1 MANYVKVATFGFSP
15 AKLTEKPEGMSI
27 VDYEIAYLDSK
38 IKPVL
43 AEKPDLILLP
53 EYCDRPMDIDRKIVY
68 DYFLNE
74 RGDKVLNYLK
84 GIARDN
90 NCYVAYS
97 SWACAKDT
105 YGRNAIRMIDRKGE
119 VIGQYNKNYMVKSEP
134 DPEEFRCK
142 TGRDAVIF
150 DCDFGRVGGLICF
163 DLNFEELRL
172 RYKAL
177 RPDLMLFSANFGG
190 GLMQNFYA
198 FDTKSYFVGACAYNH
213 LTRMIDP
220 LGNDICR
227 RSVYS
232 DSLIATLDLDYVVVH
247 LDYNEEKFARAK
259 AKYGEKLI
267 IDPVGDTG
275 QVIITYKGTDTT
287 AREIVKE
294 FEIPDIFEYLQWG
307 ADFRAENLED

>member
-27 VDYEIAYLDSK
+27 IDYEIKYLDSK
-38 IKPVL
+38 IKLVL
-43 AEKPDLILLP
+43 PEKPDLILLP
-53 EYCDRPMDIDRKIVY
+53 EHCDRPMDIGQENTLG
-68 DYFLNE
+68 YFE
-74 RGDKVLNYLK
+74 QRGDVVKDHLKVVAK
-84 GIARDN
+84 EN
-90 NCYVAYS
+90 NCYIAYS
-97 SWACAKDT
+97 AWIKGVDG
-105 YGRNAIRMIDRKGE
+105 YGRNAIVMIDRNGE
-119 VIGQYNKNYMVKSEP
+119 EIGEYHKNYMVKSEP
-134 DPEEFRCK
+134 TYYNCK
-142 TGRDAVIF
+142 TGRDAKIF

-220 LGNDICR
+220 LGNEICR

-232 DSLIATLDLDYVVVH
+232 DSLIETIDLDYVVVH
-247 LDYNEEKFARAK
+247 LDYNEEKFEK
-259 AKYGEKLI
+259 AKEKYGANLI
-267 IDPVGDTG
+267 IDPKGDTG

-294 FEIPDIFEYLQWG
+294 FEIPDIFEYLEWG
-307 ADFRAENLED
+307 KEYRQTHLEK

>member
-27 VDYEIAYLDSK
+27 IDYEIQYLDSK

-43 AEKPDLILLP
+43 VEKPDLIVLP
-53 EYCDRPMDIDRKIVY
+53 EYCDCPMD
-68 DYFLNE
+68 LPQE
-74 RGDKVLNYLK
+74 DKVKYYKEERLDKAFNYLSSV
-84 GIARDN
+84 AREN
-90 NCYVAYS
+90 NCYIAYS
-97 SWACAKDT
+97 TWVEKDG
-105 YGRNAIRMIDRKGE
+105 YGRNALRMIDRQGNLLGE
-119 VIGQYNKNYMVKSEP
+119 YYKNYMVKSEP
-134 DPEEFRCK
+134 TFYNCK
-142 TGRDAVIF
+142 TGKDAVIF

-220 LGNDICR
+220 LGNEICR

-247 LDYNEEKFARAK
+247 LDYNEEKFASAK

-275 QVIITYKGTDTT
+275 QVIITYKGSDTT
-287 AREIVKE
+287 ARAIVKE

-307 ADFRAENLED
+307 ADYRAENIED

>member
-27 VDYEIAYLDSK
+27 IDYEIKYLDSK
-38 IKPVL
+38 IQTVL
-43 AEKPDLILLP
+43 SEKPDLIVLP
-53 EYCDRPMDIDRKIVY
+53 EYCDCPMDLPKDKNVKY
-68 DYFLNE
+68 YKEE
-74 RGDKVLNYLK
+74 RQDKAFKYLS

-90 NCYVAYS
+90 SCYIAYS
-97 SWACAKDT
+97 TWTEVDGH
-105 YGRNAIRMIDRKGE
+105 GRNALRMIDRQGNILGE
-119 VIGQYNKNYMVKSEP
+119 YYKNYMVKSEP
-134 DPEEFRCK
+134 TFYGCK
-142 TGRDAVIF
+142 TGKEAKIF

-190 GLMQNFYA
+190 GLMQNYFA

-213 LTRMIDP
+213 LTQVIDP
-220 LGNDICR
+220 LGNTVAK

-232 DSLIATLDLDYVVVH
+232 DSLIETIDLDYVVVH
-247 LDYNEEKFARAK
+247 LDYNEEKFAKAK
-259 AKYGEKLI
+259 AKYGANLI
-267 IDPVGDTG
+267 IDPKGDTG

-294 FEIPDIFEYLQWG
+294 FEIPDIFEYLEWG
-307 ADFRAENLED
+307 KNYRQENLE

>member
-27 VDYEIAYLDSK
+27 IDYEIKYLDSK
-38 IKPVL
+38 IQTVL
-43 AEKPDLILLP
+43 SEKPDLIVLP
-53 EYCDRPMDIDRKIVY
+53 EYCDCPMDLPQDEKVGY
-68 DYFLNE
+68 YKEE
-74 RGDKVLNYLK
+74 RQDKAFKYLS

-90 NCYVAYS
+90 SCYIAYS
-97 SWACAKDT
+97 TWTEVDGH
-105 YGRNAIRMIDRKGE
+105 GRNALRMIDRQGNILGE
-119 VIGQYNKNYMVKSEP
+119 YYKNYMVKSEP
-134 DPEEFRCK
+134 TFYGCK
-142 TGRDAVIF
+142 TGKEAKIF

-190 GLMQNFYA
+190 GLMQNYFA

-213 LTRMIDP
+213 LTQVIDP
-220 LGNDICR
+220 LGNTVAK

-232 DSLIATLDLDYVVVH
+232 DSLIETIDLDYVVVH
-247 LDYNEEKFARAK
+247 LDYNEEKFAKAK
-259 AKYGEKLI
+259 AKYGANLI
-267 IDPVGDTG
+267 IDPKGDTG

-294 FEIPDIFEYLQWG
+294 FEIPDIFEYLEWG
-307 ADFRAENLED
+307 KNYRQENLE